1 MPVVNGVVTLLPAPE
16 GYVVN
21 FDHPQRQAVPAAF
34 WVCGVGSFLS
44 ALLMAQRLYTK
55 AFLVGR
61 LQLDDLFLLLAWLTS
76 ITTIAL
82 CTHMFAVGAG
92 GVHAWEIPIEKFHIF
107 MMDVFLAAPIYTIC
121 GSFAK
126 VSLLIFYMR
135 LSPQRWFK
143 WAVWITLGVII
154 SYSAALFFALIFACD
169 PIAMSWDVTV
179 TEGTC
184 IDRPAIYIATAVAN
198 IVSDVMIFSLPIPIV
213 VKLQIPRRQKIGL
226 FFIFAVGSLTVVT
239 SLIRVSLL
247 PAMLTSLDQTWA
259 ISYASLWIIVEANL
273 LIICAAL
280 PTLRKFFRHVAPKI
294 IGESTYAKGSK
305 KSVTGS
311 TTISRMTIG
320 GSNGRRNRNGHP
332 QPNEDDGEAFDMER
346 GGGDH
351 SASRTTPAYK
361 DTPSYHD
368 DVFAEQAINLS
379 NAIIQ
384 TRTVT
389 VEVSFKKKR
398 PP

>member
-1 MPVVNGVVTLLPAPE
+1 M
-16 GYVVN
+16 
-21 FDHPQRQAVPAAF
+21 
-34 WVCGVGSFLS
+34 
-44 ALLMAQRLYTK
+44 
-55 AFLVGR
+55 
-61 LQLDDLFLLLAWLTS
+61 LQDNN
-76 ITTIAL
+76 
-82 CTHMFAVGAG
+82 MFAVGAG

-169 PIAMSWDVTV
+169 PIAMSWDVTI

-226 FFIFAVGSLTVVT
+226 FFIFAVGSL
-239 SLIRVSLL
+239 
-247 PAMLTSLDQTWA
+247 LDQTWA

-311 TTISRMTIG
+311 TNISRMTIG

-346 GGGDH
+346 GG
-351 SASRTTPAYK
+351 
-361 DTPSYHD
+361 
-368 DVFAEQAINLS
+368 EQAINLS